1 MFNDTDVN
9 ATGSVDVNIK
19 YKLYIIVP
27 IIWSTIIFLGLL
39 GERKEIQLNLFNSL
53 AIKIVIL

>member
-9 ATGSVDVNIK
+9 ATVSVDVNIK

-39 GERKEIQLNLFNSL
+39 GEKEKESL
-53 AIKIVIL
+53 

>member
-39 GERKEIQLNLFNSL
+39 GERKEIQLNLFYSL

>member
-39 GERKEIQLNLFNSL
+39 GERKESL
-53 AIKIVIL
+53 